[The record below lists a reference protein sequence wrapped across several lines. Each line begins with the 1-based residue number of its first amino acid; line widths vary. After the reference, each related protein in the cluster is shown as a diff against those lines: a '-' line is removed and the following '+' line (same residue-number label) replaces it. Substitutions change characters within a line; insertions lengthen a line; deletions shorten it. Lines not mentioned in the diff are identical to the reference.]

1 MLDTCLLEKYEFFC
15 TRFTHVL
22 VCKTEYNLVKPYG
35 FLGRTWGVPAGPPLP
50 TPSPRG
56 PSSAAPSPPQQA
68 FNATAVV
75 RHMRRLQLG
84 TSQEG
89 QGQTASHGELLTP
102 TAGGKNR
109 GHVAG
114 ARWSMKRRKAGW
126 SLLHS
131 RLCSFLCTG
140 PAAGCC
146 CRDCCVEPGSELP
159 PAPPPSS
166 RAMD

>member
-1 MLDTCLLEKYEFFC
+1 MYAFYICA
-15 TRFTHVL
+15 
-22 VCKTEYNLVKPYG
+22 VCIAEYRSVTPYRVGEPPVADPKP
-35 FLGRTWGVPAGPPLP
+35 FRRPFSVPPLF
-50 TPSPRG
+50 
-56 PSSAAPSPPQQA
+56 PQQA

-75 RHMRRLQLG
+75 RHMRKLQLG

-89 QGQTASHGELLTP
+89 QGQTGSHGELLTP
-102 TAGGKNR
+102 TAGGKNQGLVE
-109 GHVAG
+109 GH
-114 ARWSMKRRKAGW
+114 RWSMRKNKAGAGAGSTATLTL
-126 SLLHS
+126 SLY
-131 RLCSFLCTG
+131 TG